1 MAGIIV
7 STFILTRR
15 EIVKWVNRRS
25 VLVVSIITPIF
36 WIALFG
42 KSFNLYNLVQTSDP
56 SLSPAVAEAVRTVM
70 TKRLERVFG
79 TPDYFTYVATGMLA
93 VFSLFQ
99 SMFGAVGVVF
109 DRRIGYL
116 TRLLASPIPR
126 FSIFAS
132 KVLGTLFRIT
142 VLSLV
147 LLAIAYPLGLHLK
160 PGITIVD
167 FVMAWIVLMLMSLG
181 LSSIFT
187 GMAFNISHQE
197 VLFALAN
204 LINLPLMFTSS
215 ALFPID
221 LMPNWLRTV
230 AQVNPITH
238 AADLVRYYLVGKPI
252 DNPTVSTAYLTI
264 LTLLLLVAGY
274 MLARNGVKE
283 A

>member
-1 MAGIIV
+1 MEGIIV
-7 STFILTRR
+7 STLILAKR
-15 EIVKWVNRRS
+15 EIIKWINRRS
-25 VLVVSIITPIF
+25 VLLVSIITPIF

-42 KSFNLYNLVQTSDP
+42 KSFNLYSLVQTSDP
-56 SLSPAVAEAVRTVM
+56 SLNPAVAEALRTVM
-70 TKRLERVFG
+70 ARRLESVFG
-79 TPDYFTYVATGMLA
+79 TQDYFTYVATGMLA

-142 VLSLV
+142 VLSLI

-160 PGITIVD
+160 PDITIID
-167 FVMAWIVLMLMSLG
+167 LVMAWLVLMLMSLG
-181 LSSIFT
+181 LSSLFT
-187 GMAFNISHQE
+187 GMAFNITHQE

-204 LINLPLMFTSS
+204 LINLPLMFSSS

-221 LMPNWLRTV
+221 LMPNWLKTV

-238 AADLVRYYLVGKPI
+238 AADLVRYYLVGKPLEDPAMSI
-252 DNPTVSTAYLTI
+252 AYLAV
-264 LTLLLLVAGY
+264 LTLILLAAGY
-274 MLARNGVKE
+274 TLAINGVKE